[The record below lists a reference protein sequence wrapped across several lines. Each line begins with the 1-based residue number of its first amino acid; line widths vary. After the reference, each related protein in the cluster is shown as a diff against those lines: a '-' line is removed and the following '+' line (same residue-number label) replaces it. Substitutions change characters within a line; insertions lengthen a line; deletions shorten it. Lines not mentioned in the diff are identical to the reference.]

1 MNIYSKIKLKYKII
15 ILNIFVLISV
25 YFFSFNI
32 FPKITSNY
40 QYNYQNIKINV
51 KNINEINLSIASL
64 VQKLQLGSDGYFIN
78 DNEKFLNEF
87 TEQLSKSSIIP
98 EKTPCPSELLRN
110 QMRNINVYFT
120 EQNKKNFNVRFYTN
134 KFFGSSID
142 EFNMDLCFNYIFVE
156 NLNKFYNKKFKDY
169 IDNLEENYF
178 FLLYE
183 NNFKFSELSF
193 SAFISEIEKNNI
205 TSVKIGSNFIEG
217 TFVNGEIFKTNLP
230 DNFNIIQKLLDK
242 KVNVLTAKP
251 NELFYIVNEITS
263 LKNKAEYLKKYL
275 KATDN
280 FFFIDPNVNYKHEE
294 KIEKIH
300 WQKIWAF
307 IICMITIIIIQI
319 AYYKFGKKKISRLIN
334 KFIEM

>member
-32 FPKITSNY
+32 FPKIISNH
-40 QYNYQNIKINV
+40 QYNYQSIKINV
-51 KNINEINLSIASL
+51 KNINEINFII
-64 VQKLQLGSDGYFIN
+64 QKLQLGSDGYFIN
-78 DNEKFLNEF
+78 DNEKFLKEF
-87 TEQLSKSSIIP
+87 TEQLSKSSIIA

-110 QMRNINVYFT
+110 KMRNINVYFT
-120 EQNKKNFNVRFYTN
+120 EQNKKNFNVRFYAN

-142 EFNMDLCFNYIFVE
+142 KFNMDLCFNYIFVD

-169 IDNLEENYF
+169 INNLEENYF
-178 FLLYE
+178 FYLHEY
-183 NNFKFSELSF
+183 NIKFLELSF
-193 SAFISEIEKNNI
+193 SAFISEIEKGNI
-205 TSVKIGSNFIEG
+205 TSVKIGSNLIEG
-217 TFVNGEIFKTNLP
+217 TFVNGEIFITNLP
-230 DNFNIIQKLLDK
+230 DNFNIIQKLLDE
-242 KVNVLTAKP
+242 KVNVLTAEP

-263 LKNKAEYLKKYL
+263 LKNKVEYLKKFL
-275 KATDN
+275 KPTAN

-294 KIEKIH
+294 KIEKIY

-334 KFIEM
+334 KFIEI